1 MTAQEFDLPSSVER
15 AALLKIEEETY
26 VICDLV
32 GEDIPVARLEAISY
46 ATITVKTQ
54 DEKGLIFLYTLAGWV
69 GGCFCCSIKV
79 YFWRPS
85 FCLRSGW
92 CPLSLEGI
100 ASLPSLVLKQ
110 PQQQPGFRCSIAVQ
124 PFFEPRRTPEHRP
137 FPYAGF
143 AAIWLSL
150 STLATFD

>member
-54 DEKGLIFLYTLAGWV
+54 DEKGLIFLYTLAGLAAAFV
-69 GGCFCCSIKV
+69 ARSKFLFGDPASV
-79 YFWRPS
+79 YGP
-85 FCLRSGW
+85 
-92 CPLSLEGI
+92 
-100 ASLPSLVLKQ
+100 
-110 PQQQPGFRCSIAVQ
+110 
-124 PFFEPRRTPEHRP
+124 
-137 FPYAGF
+137 AGVH
-143 AAIWLSL
+143 SP
-150 STLATFD
+150 